1 MMPIET
7 ANHIRELALK
17 VHNGFAVVDPQIEEL
32 TASICP
38 ACSSVCCIN
47 RHSFHAADD
56 LAYLAALG
64 VEPPTPDPAIPDRD
78 PCKFL
83 GASGCV
89 LPRHLRPFRCTWY
102 FCDPLVAAME
112 SGTGRKSR
120 KLTADM
126 QALIDIRNELL
137 DAFKRMS

>member
-7 ANHIRELALK
+7 ANRIRELARR
-17 VHNGFAVVDPQIEEL
+17 VHDGFAIIDPLIEEL

-38 ACSSVCCIN
+38 TCSSVCCIN
-47 RHSFHAADD
+47 RHSFHAEDD

-64 VEPPTPDPAIPDRD
+64 VEPPMPDTAIPDRD

-102 FCDPLVAAME
+102 FCDPLISEME
-112 SGTGRKSR
+112 TGNGRKTR
-120 KLTADM
+120 KLSADM
-126 QALIDIRNELL
+126 QSLINMRNELL
-137 DAFKRMS
+137 DAFTD